1 MKNRI
6 IPVVALI
13 AILAVAFSLM
23 LPRESTAQGSVTV
36 NRQGVE
42 NQFPDGLRFY
52 IDAESA
58 SDIEEIRVYVRK
70 LGQSSRRTYRTVE
83 FEPGTSISGEALF
96 QSKTSNEYIPT
107 GTRLEYHFDIRTV
120 DGEQFETEPETLVY
134 LNTGLDWDVKSSGLI
149 NVYYYQY
156 DQLSEARAEAV
167 LMVADETYQHMG
179 PILGVE
185 LTEPMSI
192 VVYSS
197 YDHMRE
203 ALRPSSRVAA
213 RHLRTLGQAFSNE
226 RTLLVDGSSDPFVG
240 DNTLTTTAHE
250 FTHLLVADA
259 AGSAYAQVH
268 LWLNEGLAVYSEGQP
283 NNEYE
288 RYMEFA
294 IENDRVPPLA
304 GLRTFAGTPQETLQ
318 AYGQGHAVA
327 SYMLANYDQSLM
339 AELFAAIRTTH
350 NFEKALVAAYGVSVP
365 DLDNEWRESVG
376 LTPRD
381 LSTPP
386 PPPLQVLPTRRQQPA
401 NAAPASTAPASTAAA
416 QDSTRRPTPTV
427 APTYTPKPPPTS
439 VAGVLGPASSGGPAG
454 SGGSNPQQ
462 QGGGCGATPEQT
474 GSISTQLASLA
485 LLAAPAGLVALARIR
500 RRR

>member
-1 MKNRI
+1 MKKPI
-6 IPVVALI
+6 IAAVALG
-13 AILAVAFSLM
+13 AVLAVCIYLA
-23 LPRESTAQGSVTV
+23 LPLPAAAQGAVTV
-36 NRQGVE
+36 STQGYENR
-42 NQFPDGLRFY
+42 FPDGLRFY
-52 IDAESA
+52 IEAESA
-58 SDIEEIRVYVRK
+58 SDIDEIRVYVRK

-83 FEPGTSISGEALF
+83 FEPGSAISGEALF

-156 DQLSEARAEAV
+156 DQLSEVRAEAV

-213 RHLRTLGQAFSNE
+213 RHLRTLGQAFADE
-226 RTLLVDGSSDPFVG
+226 RTLLVDGSSDPFIG

-259 AGSAYAQVH
+259 AGSAYSQVH
-268 LWLNEGLAVYSEGQP
+268 LWLNEGLAVYSEHEP
-283 NNEYE
+283 NSEFE
-288 RYMEFA
+288 RYIRSA
-294 IENDRVPPLA
+294 VQDNQVPPLA
-304 GLRTFAGTPQETLQ
+304 GLRTFAGTPRETLS
-318 AYGQGHAVA
+318 AYGQGHAVV
-327 SYMLANYDQSLM
+327 SYMLRAYDPALIG
-339 AELFAAIRTTH
+339 ELLATIRTTH
-350 NFEKALVAAYGVSVP
+350 NFEKALIAVYGVSVP
-365 DLDNEWRESVG
+365 ELDNEWRESVG
-376 LTPRD
+376 LAPRD

-386 PPPLQVLPTRRQQPA
+386 PPPLQVLPTRRPT
-401 NAAPASTAPASTAAA
+401 PTAPPAMA
-416 QDSTRRPTPTV
+416 QGPGATPQESTRRPTPT
-427 APTYTPKPPPTS
+427 AAPEPTYTPKPPPTQS
-439 VAGVLGPASSGGPAG
+439 APASPS
-454 SGGSNPQQ
+454 
-462 QGGGCGATPEQT
+462 GGGCGAEPGQS
-474 GSISTQLASLA
+474 GGIPTQLASLA
-485 LLAAPAGLVALARIR
+485 LLVAPAGLVALRHHKRRKSHARSLV
-500 RRR
+500 